1 MKVSTE
7 KIPESQVV
15 MTIEV
20 EPERLEAARGK
31 ALRKL
36 APRAKVPGFRP
47 GKAPEPM
54 LRRYLGE
61 ERILDEA
68 LDDLVP
74 VLYREAV
81 EADESID
88 PIARPRLV
96 VETTEP
102 LVVKAT
108 IPVRPTVDLGDYQAV
123 RIPTEEISVDDER
136 VDATIETLRHRAATL
151 EPVEREIAWNDV
163 LTIDVKGHVEEEEL
177 ADQQDI
183 QVQLIEERDILFP
196 GFEEAM
202 LGHKKGDTV
211 EFDLPVPED
220 VTSEKFKGKTAHF
233 SVPVKEIK
241 EEVLPEL
248 DEEFTKQ
255 VGDGYETVEA
265 LRDRIRDDIRGA
277 EEEQR
282 ANRYHDEIMTKL
294 AETATVD
301 YPPVMLDAEIDR
313 MLHEQAGH
321 IEEGRGLEQYLAAL
335 GKTEEEVRADFRPV
349 ADTRLRRSL
358 ILTEVSDVEK
368 IEVTD
373 EDIEA
378 ELDRLSASAGA
389 QAAQFRQLFDRQEGR
404 DTIRRNL
411 LTRKTL
417 DRLVAI
423 ATQDGG
429 AAPEEP
435 KPAEEAKPAD
445 EVAKPA
451 TAKKPRSRAKAKAE
465 PAPEATTQDAAP
477 AAETTEETS

>member
-20 EPERLEAARGK
+20 EPERLEEARGK

-68 LDDLVP
+68 LDALVP
-74 VLYREAV
+74 VVYREAV

-108 IPVRPTVDLGDYQAV
+108 IPVRPTVDLGDYQSV
-123 RIPTEEISVDDER
+123 RIPVEEVTVDDER

-151 EPVEREIAWNDV
+151 EPVDREIVWNDV
-163 LTIDVKGHVEEEEL
+163 LTIDVKGNVEEEEL
-177 ADQQDI
+177 VNQQDI

-248 DEEFTKQ
+248 NEEFTKQ

-265 LRDRIRDDIRGA
+265 LRDKIRDDIRSA

-282 ANRYHDEIMTKL
+282 DNRYHDEIMTKL
-294 AETATVD
+294 VDVATVEF
-301 YPPVMLDAEIDR
+301 PPVMLDAEIDR

-321 IEEGRGLEQYLAAL
+321 IEEGRGLDQYLAAL
-335 GKTEEEVRADFRPV
+335 GKTEEEVRADFVPV

-358 ILTEVSDVEK
+358 ILTEVSEAEK

-378 ELDRLSASAGA
+378 ELDRLSGSAGA
-389 QAAQFRQLFDRQEGR
+389 RAAQFRELFDRPEGR

-411 LTRKTL
+411 MTRKTL
-417 DRLVAI
+417 DRLVEI

-429 AAPEEP
+429 A
-435 KPAEEAKPAD
+435 
-445 EVAKPA
+445 PA
-451 TAKKPRSRAKAKAE
+451 TMIAGPSMCA
-465 PAPEATTQDAAP
+465 
-477 AAETTEETS
+477 